1 MYPLIRTALE
11 LWKNRSADP
20 LPVGADHLTHVTV
33 RPWDID
39 IFLDLNNGRVLTLFD
54 LGRIGL
60 FQRMGILKSLKARGW
75 YGTVA
80 GTAIRYQRRITVF
93 QRLELRTRIL
103 GWDER
108 FTYFEQ
114 AFWRGETCMAHAV
127 VRTAIT
133 SGKGIVPTAEVA
145 KALGLPDASPALP
158 AWVRDWSRAE
168 AERPWPPT
176 RHERLPSLSE
186 AA

>member
-1 MYPLIRTALE
+1 MYPIVRTTLE
-11 LWKNRSADP
+11 LWRSRKAPP
-20 LPVGADHLTHVTV
+20 LELGEDHVTPVFV

-54 LGRIGL
+54 LGRLGL
-60 FQRMGILKSLKARGW
+60 FKRMGILTALDKHGW

-80 GTAIRYQRRITVF
+80 GTAIRYRKRITVF
-93 QRLELRTRIL
+93 QRLELRTRVI

-114 AFWRGETCMAHAV
+114 AFWRGSDCMAHAV

-133 SGKGIVPTAEVA
+133 SGKGIVPTREVTD
-145 KALGLPDASPALP
+145 ALGLPREGPSLP
-158 AWVRDWSRAE
+158 EWVQRWSE
-168 AERPWPPT
+168 AENQRPWPP
-176 RHERLPSLSE
+176 ERR
-186 AA
+186 